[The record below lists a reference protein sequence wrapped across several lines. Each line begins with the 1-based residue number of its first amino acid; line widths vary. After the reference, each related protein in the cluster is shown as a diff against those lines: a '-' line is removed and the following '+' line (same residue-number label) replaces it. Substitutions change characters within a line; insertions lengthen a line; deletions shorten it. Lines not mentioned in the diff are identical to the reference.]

1 MLHPML
7 LEAGLLRVPK
17 ILVLLFAF
25 CCCWFL
31 FCCCW
36 FFFFFFSV
44 LVQDLHPTEIGDMY
58 FRFHYNF
65 YIFLASSP
73 PAAPDERGHTHIL
86 RSAAEERGGGG
97 RRRRGRKRLENV
109 EKRNAIPRA
118 TGSNRH
124 RIPGA
129 GRPCPGPRCWHP
141 RPPVLRPFYRGRG
154 GGGRKAVGSLLF
166 GPVCA
171 RVCPQQAGGS
181 SGICIATHADGL
193 LHRSPQRD

>member
-1 MLHPML
+1 ML
-7 LEAGLLRVPK
+7 L
-17 ILVLLFAF
+17 LV
-25 CCCWFL
+25 
-31 FCCCW
+31 
-36 FFFFFFSV
+36 FFFFFFQCLYRTSI
-44 LVQDLHPTEIGDMY
+44 P
-58 FRFHYNF
+58 R
-65 YIFLASSP
+65 
-73 PAAPDERGHTHIL
+73 
-86 RSAAEERGGGG
+86 RSAICIFASTTTFTSSSLHRPPPHPMNEDTRTSSALQPKRGGGG